1 MKHAQ
6 AFLHS
11 WYTIIF
17 YHLNC
22 NFHCQNVT
30 FQTQRRL
37 YLLLRDKKL
46 KELLPSLN
54 GLQIRRQNHAHG
66 RTGTR
71 DLLKKKKKY
80 FFSST
85 KRSQNSSLLK
95 PDFRCFLPCT
105 VHMACIYFFFKTE
118 LHFFLLVNTSR
129 ILWKLTT
136 KLFLLLMYNVD
147 WMSLF

>member
-54 GLQIRRQNHAHG
+54 GLQIRRENQAQG

-71 DLLKKKKKY
+71 DLLKKKKK
-80 FFSST
+80 
-85 KRSQNSSLLK
+85 
-95 PDFRCFLPCT
+95 
-105 VHMACIYFFFKTE
+105 
-118 LHFFLLVNTSR
+118 NTSSALQR
-129 ILWKLTT
+129 DHRTALYSNQILDVSFRAQYTWLASI
-136 KLFLLLMYNVD
+136 F
-147 WMSLF
+147 SLKQSYISSC